1 MIVVVLK
8 LLSIFYGRTALYK
21 RKYPSIKAKIYGI
34 FLNYTKVNKLK
45 RSYPENVYECR
56 YHMFYSPHKS
66 YLI

>member
-8 LLSIFYGRTALYK
+8 LLLIFYGRTALYK

-34 FLNYTKVNKLK
+34 FLNYTKVYRLK

-56 YHMFYSPHKS
+56 YHMLYSPTN
-66 YLI
+66 LI